1 VKKKLNGA
9 KDIIIKHTI
18 LPEVKEGSGTKNRN
32 DGAIE
37 RGVPISR

>member
-1 VKKKLNGA
+1 MTKKLNGS
-9 KDIIIKHTI
+9 KDIIKHTI